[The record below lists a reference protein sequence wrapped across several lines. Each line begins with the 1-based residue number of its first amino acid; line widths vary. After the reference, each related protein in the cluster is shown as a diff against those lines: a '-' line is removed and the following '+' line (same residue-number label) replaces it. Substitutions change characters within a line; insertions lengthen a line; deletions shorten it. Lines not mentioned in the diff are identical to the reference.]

1 MLAAYPDLS
10 LAILGGG
17 EDGEIGNQLCNE
29 WGERSRNM
37 AGRLSVYGSAAFL
50 QRCVAY
56 LGNDTGT
63 MHLAA
68 MVGVPCVALFSAR
81 DFPGKWEPYGDRRII
96 IRKDIECARC
106 MLEVC
111 LEKRN
116 ECLKRIDVEEVF
128 SAGQRV
134 MEGGDLRERK
144 AEPL

>member
-1 MLAAYPDLS
+1 
-10 LAILGGG
+10 
-17 EDGEIGNQLCNE
+17 
-29 WGERSRNM
+29 
-37 AGRLSVYGSAAFL
+37 
-50 QRCVAY
+50 
-56 LGNDTGT
+56 
-63 MHLAA
+63 
-68 MVGVPCVALFSAR
+68 
-81 DFPGKWEPYGDRRII
+81 
-96 IRKDIECARC
+96 